1 MPWTMIA
8 VSIGA
13 QYINNQLASKKN
25 EELQLRQREFQ
36 KATQQKDFARMRRLQ
51 MESAQL
57 QLEIDAEIHKQ
68 KLDDIQAN
76 YDEASQNISTDIA
89 IEKWP
94 LKVLPFVMRG
104 QSFGTLFNGSQS
116 IALHCI
122 FTPSNCDNFNEAV
135 YTDIDM
141 HLERICNQN
150 WSSLSTHPIAYYG
163 GAWRRHPFDLDH
175 VDLLKTQI
183 TQVPTVV
190 ITPYFNPK
198 SFCFKVKLWGMG
210 KDADI
215 RLDIPKDLFSY
226 SYTKG
231 MNYSPIDDYPKGD
244 LIERTVEELVQY
256 LTSLIGYVSDHYY
269 FSLYNTPPLFL
280 TYNNG
285 NLNESMCLP
294 YSLKTEIRE
303 WFKAV
308 YNKRLGSWTKSEML
322 NLRDCI
328 DYELFDWSDLPT
340 LLQLLDLIRNADDGD
355 LLEEHEVIKRSIDN
369 ILERNSL
376 TSKYI
381 VDKYPYLTLD
391 EFCKNIVSS
400 LTSKKDNKQIL
411 YLEFCK
417 KERVVSVYYES
428 SAVQIGEKKHYQR
441 YNYNID
447 CLLVPAELAQQ
458 KVKRIKI
465 NDLEKFGSSVANQ
478 CNHNIFHRRLSLND
492 IISEAQDYPS
502 PVHKCELL
510 RGDQLEDKIGNVTD
524 WHKQHL
530 IHATIRCNDSIRT
543 TIFYYDEL
551 EDKLNQM
558 FEDGNNL
565 ILE

>member
-226 SYTKG
+226 PYTKG

-256 LTSLIGYVSDHYY
+256 LTSLIGYV
-269 FSLYNTPPLFL
+269 F
-280 TYNNG
+280 
-285 NLNESMCLP
+285 
-294 YSLKTEIRE
+294 
-303 WFKAV
+303 
-308 YNKRLGSWTKSEML
+308 
-322 NLRDCI
+322 
-328 DYELFDWSDLPT
+328 
-340 LLQLLDLIRNADDGD
+340 
-355 LLEEHEVIKRSIDN
+355 
-369 ILERNSL
+369 
-376 TSKYI
+376 
-381 VDKYPYLTLD
+381 
-391 EFCKNIVSS
+391 
-400 LTSKKDNKQIL
+400 
-411 YLEFCK
+411 
-417 KERVVSVYYES
+417 
-428 SAVQIGEKKHYQR
+428 
-441 YNYNID
+441 
-447 CLLVPAELAQQ
+447 
-458 KVKRIKI
+458 
-465 NDLEKFGSSVANQ
+465 
-478 CNHNIFHRRLSLND
+478 
-492 IISEAQDYPS
+492 II
-502 PVHKCELL
+502 
-510 RGDQLEDKIGNVTD
+510 T
-524 WHKQHL
+524 
-530 IHATIRCNDSIRT
+530 
-543 TIFYYDEL
+543 
-551 EDKLNQM
+551 
-558 FEDGNNL
+558 
-565 ILE
+565 